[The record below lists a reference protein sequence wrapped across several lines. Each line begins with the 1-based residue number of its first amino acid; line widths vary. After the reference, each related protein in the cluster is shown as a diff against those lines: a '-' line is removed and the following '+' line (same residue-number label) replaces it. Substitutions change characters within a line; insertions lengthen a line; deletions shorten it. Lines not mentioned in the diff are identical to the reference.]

1 MSGDRERAEPS
12 SALALPL
19 VLAVPVFAAY
29 VLSAAPPATVR
40 RGVTFVNP
48 YPTRREL
55 LRVVGGNATLVAT
68 LNASGGEH
76 VVELRDGD
84 VYGWRERSRKRPRPL
99 EDSVA
104 LRGGDARDVY
114 VLGDAT
120 GGDATFTNGSPLT
133 VTATHRSGNA
143 SNASRLL
150 PNSTAVFRVRSG
162 DFVDWAT
169 DELRHRTVVDYAG
182 HGGHVFEGAGALF
195 DLCASATPASRP
207 LRRTSYLEDGAKR
220 RVDVLS
226 EAPYVAF
233 LPDWTTADDCDALRE
248 AAEEA
253 ELHDAVVSGRRASL
267 LSVRRSRNAMLEW
280 DAADPG
286 FVVNR
291 LAARAHAFARRAAR
305 LDVDAGPHAEPLNF
319 IRYAEAGEYRAHCD
333 GVCRRYP
340 YKRGGRVA
348 TMIHYCTAP
357 GGGGATVFPNAGL
370 KVAPKARGALFFAY
384 KDPDTGLM
392 DHGSTEH
399 GGCLVT
405 NGTKEITTVW
415 MREDLSAKHPWRGYY
430 DAGIT

>member
-1 MSGDRERAEPS
+1 MSGDRERAER
-12 SALALPL
+12 ARAPL

-133 VTATHRSGNA
+133 VTATHRS
-143 SNASRLL
+143 
-150 PNSTAVFRVRSG
+150 
-162 DFVDWAT
+162 
-169 DELRHRTVVDYAG
+169 
-182 HGGHVFEGAGALF
+182 
-195 DLCASATPASRP
+195 
-207 LRRTSYLEDGAKR
+207 
-220 RVDVLS
+220 
-226 EAPYVAF
+226 
-233 LPDWTTADDCDALRE
+233 
-248 AAEEA
+248 
-253 ELHDAVVSGRRASL
+253 
-267 LSVRRSRNAMLEW
+267 VRRSRNAMLEW

-305 LDVDAGPHAEPLNF
+305 LDVDAGPAEPLNF
-319 IRYAEAGEYRAHCD
+319 IRYAEAASTAHCG
-333 GVCRRYP
+333 GVC
-340 YKRGGRVA
+340 
-348 TMIHYCTAP
+348 
-357 GGGGATVFPNAGL
+357 
-370 KVAPKARGALFFAY
+370 GAL
-384 KDPDTGLM
+384 P
-392 DHGSTEH
+392 
-399 GGCLVT
+399 
-405 NGTKEITTVW
+405 
-415 MREDLSAKHPWRGYY
+415 
-430 DAGIT
+430 

>member
-55 LRVVGGNATLVAT
+55 LRVVGGDATLVAT

-84 VYGWRERSRKRPRPL
+84 
-99 EDSVA
+99 
-104 LRGGDARDVY
+104 
-114 VLGDAT
+114 
-120 GGDATFTNGSPLT
+120 
-133 VTATHRSGNA
+133 
-143 SNASRLL
+143 
-150 PNSTAVFRVRSG
+150 TAVFRVRSG

-207 LRRTSYLEDGAKR
+207 LRRTSFLEDGAKR
-220 RVDVLS
+220 KVEVLS

-233 LPDWTTADDCDALRE
+233 LPDWTTADDCDALRK

-253 ELHDAVVSGRRASL
+253 ELHDAVVSGQRTSL

-286 FVVNR
+286 SVVNR
-291 LAARAHAFARRAAR
+291 LAARAHAFARRTAR

-319 IRYAEAGEYRAHCD
+319 IRYAEAGEYR
-333 GVCRRYP
+333 RT
-340 YKRGGRVA
+340 A
-348 TMIHYCTAP
+348 TASA
-357 GGGGATVFPNAGL
+357 GATP
-370 KVAPKARGALFFAY
+370 
-384 KDPDTGLM
+384 T
-392 DHGSTEH
+392 
-399 GGCLVT
+399 
-405 NGTKEITTVW
+405 
-415 MREDLSAKHPWRGYY
+415 SAAAASRR
-430 DAGIT
+430 